1 MYKLSKEDLKKMD
14 RIGRGVFANVYLKDG
29 KVFKIYNEKIKA
41 YNDFLGITSVVP
53 NPCLRYSKF
62 KYDYLKK
69 KNSKL
74 KYTDLIDDT
83 LFIDDIFS
91 GVVMPYYEGKTF
103 KEYNREPIE
112 TKLSMLKKL
121 IRNAKEL
128 TDNHIYPLDYNN
140 NNNIILSG
148 DNVQIIDLDDKLTK
162 IINPLYI
169 DSSIKELDGAIKSFI
184 GDIDYNDYTHIDK
197 EYIESFMTKPK
208 ETKNDTY
215 GKIKNYLDRIIIK
228 NNYIFLSNVTD
239 IDKNLEVLR
248 NPNYRI
254 VYMYDSNNNVEKDMV
269 HLMKKKINI
278 YTIIPKKNMT
288 DFLSSIA
295 YDDLLTVSEKK
306 LVKIR

>member
-1 MYKLSKEDLKKMD
+1 MYKVSKEDLKKMD
-14 RIGRGVFANVYLKDG
+14 IIGRGVFANVYLKDD
-29 KVFKIYNEKIKA
+29 KVFKVYRERIKA

-53 NPCLRYSKF
+53 NPCLRQAKF
-62 KYDYLKK
+62 KYDYMKK

-83 LFIDDIFS
+83 LYIDDTFS

-112 TKLSMLKKL
+112 TKLGMLKKL

-128 TDNHIYPLDYNN
+128 TDNHIYPLDYN

-162 IINPLYI
+162 IINPLYT
-169 DSSIKELDGAIKSFI
+169 DTSIKALDGVIKNFI
-184 GDIDYNDYTHIDK
+184 GDIDYNNYTNMDK
-197 EYIESFMTKPK
+197 EYIERFMTKPK
-208 ETKNDTY
+208 EEKNDTY
-215 GKIKNYLDRIIIK
+215 TKIDNYLEKIVEK
-228 NNYIFLSNVTD
+228 NNYIILNSGTNV
-239 IDKNLEVLR
+239 DKNLEMLR

-254 VYMYDSNNNVEKDMV
+254 IYMYDSGDNVEKDIIN
-269 HLMKKKINI
+269 LRRKKIHI
-278 YTIIPKKNMT
+278 YTIIPKKNLV
-288 DFLSSIA
+288 DFLSSVA